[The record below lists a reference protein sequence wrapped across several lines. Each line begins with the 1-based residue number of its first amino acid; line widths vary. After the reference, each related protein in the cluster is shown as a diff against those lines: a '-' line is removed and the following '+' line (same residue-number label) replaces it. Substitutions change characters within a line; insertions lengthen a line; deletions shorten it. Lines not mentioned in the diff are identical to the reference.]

1 MELKKN
7 NVIPLQI
14 IPIPSSKVSFSSNK
28 LIVEDPIIDN
38 SLNFTHTGTYTI
50 TSSSFASNNT
60 LPYNAF
66 NNISSKYWQC
76 DYMNNKDFGN
86 TIPPPTYTKAYT
98 KNPYTNS
105 ATGNSAYQG
114 GGSSEN
120 KWSTIIGQG
129 SGGTGGKGS
138 DTTPIFGE
146 WIQIHIPKEIPA
158 YLFRYSIL
166 TPIPKGNALTFPTK
180 FIILGSE
187 TGPDKEGEAY
197 NWQYV
202 DQQNLATPKDTSS
215 QVPVVFNLNSTN
227 SYHYYRLIITEM
239 PPNNSIVRI
248 SQFTIDVMPI
258 LTINRDAFTTMSNSD
273 MGVRSLQYFNLLD
286 SHRNSHYVDYKLS
299 QPLQDK
305 KVENYMLENGISNEK
320 ESIDQYVLLPGFLL
334 SILAIS
340 ILVYSVKNK

>member
-14 IPIPSSKVSFSSNK
+14 IPIPSRTLSFRSNK
-28 LIVEDPIIDN
+28 LVVENPIIDN
-38 SLNFTHTGTYTI
+38 SLNFTHTGTYTV
-50 TSSSFASNNT
+50 TCSSFANNNT

-76 DYMNNKDFGN
+76 DYTSNKDFGN

-120 KWSTIIGQG
+120 KWSTLIGKG
-129 SGGTGGKGS
+129 TGGTGS
-138 DTTPIFGE
+138 NTTPIFGE

-166 TPIPKGNALTFPTK
+166 TPIPNGNALTFPTK

-187 TGPDKEGEAY
+187 TGPDKEGETY

-215 QVPVVFNLNSTN
+215 QIPVVFNLNSTN

-239 PPNNSIVRI
+239 PPNSSIVRI
-248 SQFTIDVMPI
+248 SQFAIDVMPI
-258 LTINRDAFTTMSNSD
+258 LTINRDAFTTMATSD
-273 MGVRSLQYFNLLD
+273 MEFRPLKYFNLLD
-286 SHRNSHYVDYKLS
+286 SHRNGHYVDYKVSEPL
-299 QPLQDK
+299 QPLPDK
-305 KVENYMLENGISNEK
+305 KAENYMLENGISNK
-320 ESIDQYVLLPGFLL
+320 KNSVDHYVILPGFLL